1 MEGSGRRVRGEAAV
15 KLAAAAAAAA
25 RQPTRRRRRRRRRA
39 LLLLAELPSL
49 RSSPRPSP
57 LLPSTAASLSHCCRL
72 GAI

>member
-25 RQPTRRRRRRRRRA
+25 RQPTRRRRRRRRA

>member
-15 KLAAAAAAAA
+15 KLAAAAAAA
-25 RQPTRRRRRRRRRA
+25 RQPTRRRRRA